1 MVYRGKPSAGCE
13 TCRKAKKK
21 CTLELPA
28 CSRCVKLNKQ
38 CSGYRDTTGL
48 QIQDETLSVTKKA
61 ERKNAQPSMAFNPG
75 PARPKPQT
83 ATTASN
89 TTWDDVASSRAI
101 PHAPFVIS
109 KHDASSFPPTT
120 LSTPL
125 RYQQPD
131 SILLPAHDGFDCT
144 KAAYMGTGS
153 GVPSPPELH
162 SGSSSSSEDTID
174 YPLED
179 YVRDAAVT
187 RFGWNERQQWDCN
200 PYNVFG
206 MMSIP
211 TSIGPKP
218 DDVAVSYF
226 LNYFTADGHWDYL
239 VRNATRPTLDPCL
252 TLAIKA
258 CGMAALEN
266 VQYVPGGRAWSRK
279 AYMKAIGLLNE
290 ALRDP
295 VRSKKDE
302 SLMAVTML
310 SFFEV
315 SRSCTFSTP
324 DETDAAHRTLFV
336 TASNLFC
343 LGKRI
348 SRALRNYSSSGV
360 QHS

>member
-48 QIQDETLSVTKKA
+48 QIQDETLSVTRKA
-61 ERKNAQPSMAFNPG
+61 ERKNAPPFVASNPG
-75 PARPKPQT
+75 PSQSKSQSTTP
-83 ATTASN
+83 ATRGQSDWDKLLPTSSKSVPVHVSPESPAPDP
-89 TTWDDVASSRAI
+89 TWVDVALSRVVPQPA
-101 PHAPFVIS
+101 VTS
-109 KHDASSFPPTT
+109 ERVASPCRSTRLSTPSTSFPPTT
-120 LSTPL
+120 LRSRSTSS
-125 RYQQPD
+125 D
-131 SILLPAHDGFDCT
+131 EDAND
-144 KAAYMGTGS
+144 
-153 GVPSPPELH
+153 SPPE
-162 SGSSSSSEDTID
+162 SDYYNAIVAKSDWNDTRRW
-174 YPLED
+174 E
-179 YVRDAAVT
+179 
-187 RFGWNERQQWDCN
+187 FN
-200 PYNVFG
+200 PYNVYG
-206 MMSIP
+206 LMSIP
-211 TSIGPKP
+211 KSPGPKP

-239 VRNATRPTLDPCL
+239 VRHASRPSLDPCL

-266 VQYVPGGRAWSRK
+266 VQYVPGGRAWCRK

-315 SRSCTFSTP
+315 SCSCISSTSHK
-324 DETDAAHRTLFV
+324 TDAWQRTSSV
-336 TASNLFC
+336 IANNLFS
-343 LGKRI
+343 LGKHI
-348 SRALRNYSSSGV
+348 SQAPLSYSN
-360 QHS
+360 